1 MSKRQTATIGPLMSR
16 EDLDKA
22 VHLLRGGGLVAFPT
36 ETVYGLGA
44 DATNPDAVARI
55 FQAKGRPPTNPVI
68 VHVAGIEQAQR
79 YTTDWSRNAQWLAE
93 IFWPG
98 PLTIV
103 VPRAPAIAPAVAAGL
118 DTVGLRAP
126 RHALTLEMLRLFDG
140 PVAAPSA
147 NRSNRISPT
156 TAQHVVEELGDRVDL
171 ILDGGQCDIGI
182 ESTVV
187 TLCTPVPTVLRPGDV
202 ELDQLR
208 AVLGRVDVHPRSAQ
222 PESPASSPGQFP
234 IHYAPQTPCF
244 RYEAHEYSHVV
255 EYLTEHAEWSIIML
269 ALNARM
275 LASPKH
281 RVVAMPKHPP
291 SYARHLYSALREADT
306 SGTAAI
312 LIEMPPDIP
321 EWFAIRDRL
330 TRAAIPL
337 F

>member
-1 MSKRQTATIGPLMSR
+1 MSR

-22 VHLLRGGGLVAFPT
+22 VHLLRDGRLVAFPT

-44 DATNPDAVARI
+44 DATNPEAVARI
-55 FQAKGRPPTNPVI
+55 FQAKGRPATNPVI
-68 VHVAGIEQAQR
+68 VHVAGIEQARR
-79 YTTDWSRNAQWLAE
+79 YTTEWSRNAQWLAE

-103 VPRAPAIAPAVAAGL
+103 VPRAPAIAPAVSAGL

-126 RHALTLEMLRLFDG
+126 RHALTLELLRLFDG
-140 PVAAPSA
+140 AVAAPSA

-156 TAQHVVEELGDRVDL
+156 TAGHVLEELGDRVDL

-182 ESTVV
+182 ESTVI
-187 TLCTPVPTVLRPGDV
+187 TLCTPIPTVLRPGDV

-208 AVLGRVDVHPRSAQ
+208 AVLGRVDVHPRSIEQ
-222 PESPASSPGQFP
+222 ETPASSPGQHP
-234 IHYAPQTPCF
+234 LHYAPQTPCF
-244 RYEAHEYSHVV
+244 RYEGEEYPQVV
-255 EYLTEHAEWSIIML
+255 QYLAEHATSSIVML

-281 RVVAMPKHPP
+281 RVVGMPNHPP
-291 SYARHLYSALREADT
+291 SYARHLYCALREADA
-306 SGTAAI
+306 SGTSAI
-312 LIEMPPDIP
+312 LIEMPPDEP

-330 TRAAIPL
+330 TRATVRL
-337 F
+337 